1 MALFVYMLCG
11 LTSLS
16 CAYLLMRYYLKMRSS
31 LLLWA
36 GLCFV
41 GLALNN
47 ILLFVDLAVLPKMID
62 LSVYRG
68 MLAFSSMAILVYGLI
83 WDTV

>member
-1 MALFVYMLCG
+1 
-11 LTSLS
+11 
-16 CAYLLMRYYLKMRSS
+16 MRYYLKVRSS

-41 GLALNN
+41 GLSLNN
-47 ILLFVDLAVLPKMID
+47 ILLFVDLAILPKTID
-62 LSVYRG
+62 LSPYRG
-68 MLAFSSMAILVYGLI
+68 MLAFASMAILVYGLI